1 MDGWRGKRVTVMGLG
16 RFGGGVGVT
25 RWLAR
30 QGARVLVTDQAPAE
44 ALRSSLA
51 AIGGLDVALRLG
63 EHDERDFRDTDAVVV
78 NPAIPDRSPFVQAAL
93 AAGVPITTEIN
104 LFVERCPARCV
115 GVTGSVGKS
124 TVTAMIGAALEALPG
139 GRTWVGGNLGDSL
152 LPSLESIRASDVV
165 VLELSSFQLHR
176 TPLVRWSPHIAVITN
191 VTPNHLD
198 WHGTFAAYVADK
210 LNIVRFQ
217 EPGRDWAVVHDSPD
231 LRRRFDE
238 LFGDNAGLYRYR
250 LDGETPVA
258 AAQTTS
264 AVEHDDVRLRWEGLA
279 LAVPGR
285 HNRENAAA
293 ALAVAHLLGVE
304 REAALAALA
313 RFEGLPHRLKR
324 VGERGG
330 VTYVDDSKSTTPEAA
345 LTAIDAIGGP
355 LLLILGG

>member
-1 MDGWRGKRVTVMGLG
+1 MDAWRGKRVTVMGLG

-44 ALRSSLA
+44 KLSSSLA
-51 AIGGLDVALRLG
+51 AIRDLDVALRLG
-63 EHDERDFRDTDAVVV
+63 AHDERDFRDADAVVV

-124 TVTAMIGAALEALPG
+124 TVTAMIGGVLEARPD
-139 GRTWVGGNLGDSL
+139 GRAWVGGNLGDSL
-152 LPSLESIRASDVV
+152 LPALESIRPNDVV

-176 TPLVRWSPHIAVITN
+176 TPLVRWSPHVAVITN
-191 VTPNHLD
+191 VTVNHLD

-217 EPGRDWAVVHDSPD
+217 EPGRDWAVVHDTPD

-250 LDGETPVA
+250 LDGDAPAA

-264 AVEHDDVRLRWEGLA
+264 AAEHDDVR
-279 LAVPGR
+279 
-285 HNRENAAA
+285 
-293 ALAVAHLLGVE
+293 
-304 REAALAALA
+304 
-313 RFEGLPHRLKR
+313 
-324 VGERGG
+324 
-330 VTYVDDSKSTTPEAA
+330 
-345 LTAIDAIGGP
+345 
-355 LLLILGG
+355 